1 MNITNMSVANGK
13 DAVSILG
20 FTQDQLNAYNEL
32 LDFINKDYNESDY
45 KRALVGPAGTGKT
58 YLIKALIKNCNYTYS
73 SIGLSAPTHK
83 ACRVLNESIKLPN
96 VKVNSLQSDLGLRLN
111 FDVDKFDINNP
122 PFDPKGR
129 IKIGDFKVYIV
140 DESSMI
146 NRGLQTFLEKI
157 CKTNKCKIIYIGDEY
172 QLPPINEIYSPTLRG
187 IKTAKLN
194 QIVRQGNDN
203 PVSELLP
210 MLRYDIEHN
219 STTFLNYI
227 SKNKTKFNSDYTKG
241 YCVCNQQEFE
251 QNILVYFNDEK
262 LTKNV
267 DYVKII
273 AYTNPVVSG
282 WNKYIRQTII
292 KDCDKSIITQHDLIL
307 SYSTLINQFNEAII
321 KNSEE
326 YIIKDIVNYSHPI
339 YGLKGFLVRFVAIY
353 GGHVT
358 TPLFIIDHTDRF
370 TIQKYINISNELI
383 NVAKSA
389 NSKIRAQK
397 WRDYFEFK
405 ETCLLLTPI
414 FKSDGK
420 TILYNKS
427 LDYGFSLTTHKAQG
441 STFDNVFVD
450 VNNIVF
456 DILGHLRSDLKQVNR
471 TLYTACSRCKNK
483 LYLRFGK

>member
-13 DAVSILG
+13 DAASILG

-129 IKIGDFKVYIV
+129 IKICDFKIYIV

-172 QLPPINEIYSPTLRG
+172 QLPPVNETYSPTLRG

-273 AYTNPVVSG
+273 AYTNPIVSG

-383 NVAKSA
+383 NAAKSA

>member
-1 MNITNMSVANGK
+1 MNVTMSVANGK

-20 FTQDQLNAYNEL
+20 FTEDQLKAYNEL

-45 KRALVGPAGTGKT
+45 KRALIGPAGTGKT
-58 YLIKALIKNCNYTYS
+58 YLVKALIKNCNLTYS

-96 VKVNSLQSDLGLRLN
+96 IKTNSLQSDLGLKLN
-111 FDVDKFDINNP
+111 FDVEKFDINNP

-129 IKIGDFKVYIV
+129 IKISDFKVYIV

-146 NRGLQTFLEKI
+146 NRDLQTFLEKI
-157 CKTNKCKIIYIGDEY
+157 CKTNKCKIIYIGDEF
-172 QLPPINEIYSPTLRG
+172 QLPPINENYSPALRG
-187 IKTAKLN
+187 IKVSKLT
-194 QIVRQGNDN
+194 QIVRQGDDN

-210 MLRYDIEHN
+210 MLRYDVEHN

-292 KDCDKSIITQHDLIL
+292 KDSDKSILTQHDLIL
-307 SYSTLINQFNEAII
+307 SYSTLINQFNDAII

-326 YIIKDIVNYSHPI
+326 YIIKDIVNYVHPK
-339 YGLKGFLVRFVAIY
+339 YELKGFLVKFVAIY

-370 TIQKYINISNELI
+370 TIQRYITISNELI
-383 NVAKSA
+383 NAAKTA

-397 WRDYFEFK
+397 WRDYYQFK
-405 ETCLLLTPI
+405 EDCLLLTPI

-441 STFDNVFVD
+441 STFENVFVD

-456 DILGHLRSDLKQVNR
+456 DRLGHIRGDIKQINRS
-471 TLYTACSRCKNK
+471 LYTACSRCKNK

>member
-1 MNITNMSVANGK
+1 MNITNMSVANRK
-13 DAVSILG
+13 DAISILG

-96 VKVNSLQSDLGLRLN
+96 IKVNSLQSDLGLRLN

-194 QIVRQGNDN
+194 QIVRQGNNN

-241 YCVCNQQEFE
+241 YYVCNQQEFE

-370 TIQKYINISNELI
+370 TIQKYINISNDLI
-383 NVAKSA
+383 NAAKSA

-456 DILGHLRSDLKQVNR
+456 DILGHLRSDLKQINR

>member
-96 VKVNSLQSDLGLRLN
+96 VKINSLQSDLGLRPN

-146 NRGLQTFLEKI
+146 NRDLQTFIEKI

-273 AYTNPVVSG
+273 AYTNPIVSG

-370 TIQKYINISNELI
+370 TIQKYIIISNGLI
-383 NVAKSA
+383 NAAKSA

>member
-1 MNITNMSVANGK
+1 MSVANGK

-20 FTQDQLNAYNEL
+20 FTEDQLKAYNEL

-45 KRALVGPAGTGKT
+45 KRALIGPAGTGKT
-58 YLIKALIKNCNYTYS
+58 YLVKALIKNCNLTYS
-73 SIGLSAPTHK
+73 VIGLSAPTHK

-96 VKVNSLQSDLGLRLN
+96 IKINSLQSDLGLRPN
-111 FDVDKFDINNP
+111 FDIEKFDINNP

-129 IKIGDFKVYIV
+129 IKIGDFKAYIV

-146 NRGLQTFLEKI
+146 NRDLQTFLEKI
-157 CKTNKCKIIYIGDEY
+157 CKTNKCKIIYIGDEF
-172 QLPPINEIYSPTLRG
+172 QLPPINENYSPTLRG
-187 IKTAKLN
+187 IKVSKLS
-194 QIVRQGNDN
+194 QIVRQGDDN

-219 STTFLNYI
+219 SITFLTYI
-227 SKNKTKFNSDYTKG
+227 SKNKIKFNSDYTKG
-241 YCVCNQQEFE
+241 YYVCNQQEFE
-251 QNILVYFNDEK
+251 QNVLTYFNDEK

-292 KDCDKSIITQHDLIL
+292 KDSDKSILTQHDLIL
-307 SYSTLINQFNEAII
+307 SYSTIINQFNDAII

-326 YIIKDIVNYSHPI
+326 YIIKDIVNYVHPK
-339 YGLKGFLVRFVAIY
+339 YELKGFLVKFVAIY

-358 TPLFIIDHTDRF
+358 TPLFIIDHTDKF

-383 NVAKSA
+383 NTAKTA

-397 WRDYFEFK
+397 WRDYFKFK
-405 ETCLLLTPI
+405 ETCLLLTPVL
-414 FKSDGK
+414 KSDGK
-420 TILYNKS
+420 TILYNKN
-427 LDYGFSLTTHKAQG
+427 LDYGFALTVHKAQG

-456 DILGHLRSDLKQVNR
+456 DRLCHIRGDIKQINRS
-471 TLYTACSRCKNK
+471 LYTACSRCRNK

>member
-13 DAVSILG
+13 DAISILG

-111 FDVDKFDINNP
+111 FDTDKFDISNP

-146 NRGLQTFLEKI
+146 NRSLQTFLEKI

-172 QLPPINEIYSPTLRG
+172 QLPPVNETYSPALRG
-187 IKTAKLN
+187 IKTSKLT
-194 QIVRQGNDN
+194 QIVRQGDDN

-219 STTFLNYI
+219 SVTFLNYI
-227 SKNKTKFNSDYTKG
+227 SKNKVKFNNDYTKG
-241 YCVCNQQEFE
+241 YQVCNQQEFE
-251 QNILVYFNDEK
+251 QTILSYFNDDK

-267 DYVKII
+267 EYAKVI
-273 AYTNPVVSG
+273 AYTNSIVAG
-282 WNKYIRQTII
+282 WNKYIRQAII
-292 KDCDKSIITQHDLIL
+292 KDCEKSIITQHDLIL

-326 YIIKDIVNYSHPI
+326 YIIKDIVNYSHPV
-339 YGLKGFLVRFVAIY
+339 YGLKGFLVRFVAIH

-358 TPLFIIDHTDRF
+358 TPLFIIDHTDNF
-370 TIQKYINISNELI
+370 TIQKYINMSSEFI
-383 NVAKSA
+383 NAAKSA
-389 NSKIRAQK
+389 NSKLRAQK

-405 ETCLLLTPI
+405 ETCLLLTNI
-414 FKSDGK
+414 FKSDGR
-420 TILYNKS
+420 TIMYSRS
-427 LDYGFSLTTHKAQG
+427 LDYGFALTTHKAQG
-441 STFDNVFVD
+441 STFDTTFVD
-450 VNNIVF
+450 INDIAF
-456 DILGHLRSDLKQVNR
+456 DKLGHLRSDLKQVNR